1 MVENRFLRVF
11 YTKNDSSQLTLA
23 RSRGLVPVYP
33 FTSFTDDSTNASGSS
48 TPQTRYATVSLRACI
63 DTLSAS
69 SPDLI
74 HDHHRDYSVYHLDP
88 LESDPDDVSTQ
99 NLAKNGVSVG
109 LGLISELRKEEQN
122 IAVSGRVIRL
132 KTGLDAMEVVFQLRE
147 VPKQG
152 SSTTGVDYSD
162 PNIAAA
168 LERVR
173 TEAEAK
179 LHSRKRKPKNPQAS
193 ISKRLHPITARCEA
207 EKLMAGGNF
216 YGRGTKS
223 EAPTSNAPSPES
235 YPTPVTSV
243 ASTPCS
249 SQTSPLPQ
257 SSQTSASS
265 PATSFA
271 PPSDPPNSDGAT
283 ILAVLSLIDSSPDA
297 VSKVEGNPTLQSAL
311 RNLLQ
316 QYWNNSTSSSQ
327 PSAPADQSQ
336 DDEVVILDKENVNPS
351 DFRRRA
357 ELEAMKLAEMSH
369 NPSAGPGVNVTCN
382 GSQGLGL
389 GGRSNTMSSDASK
402 ACSLEEQLSSRDRS
416 SSGSSR
422 KGKEKAHPSTSKDS
436 SRTYRLPIY
445 TISNS
450 STEPWSS
457 PPRPRRSD
465 FDENAAA
472 GSSRAAPIVI
482 PDSPLAPI
490 VPASSP
496 IRGKKQ
502 PLRKRYV
509 VPEWARTTTATKP
522 RFSEQALKTME
533 EAERQREEDRKVKRA
548 KWTSRSKSTSA
559 LTSATSSATA
569 ESKNLVGGSSE
580 RPQTPPPRSA
590 GVNGPLASQPTFSLP
605 VCAAASS
612 PLAFLVPKTPPRK
625 RPRSPSQ
632 SPLARGGMSLFTP
645 KTPKA
650 NRDEKYLGSP
660 LFSPSPIRPRKSTG
674 TSLQT
679 PKPRGDNED
688 DAISGETAAN
698 DNDVDI
704 GSASDTEE
712 YPRKQIWPG
721 LPPSSPPPPS
731 SPMQSDDPLP
741 PADTPYDE
749 GSPQLPMAT
758 SDTEEDDF
766 LSPREQV
773 DDDQTSSNSD
783 AMDDMD
789 SNTPM
794 NSDAG
799 ECHVEHSDQQTAED
813 IATFLAQYTNLSSDT
828 PVLDE
833 ANLDWNQ
840 LFQDQSQTSTNKI
853 LDGEDANMFWN
864 EQLKY
869 LIAGS
874 GASSEAGEVAD
885 AADVNNWLTSSVVP
899 SCNLSKCSSNNPCA
913 CPYVL

>member
-502 PLRKRYV
+502 P
-509 VPEWARTTTATKP
+509 
-522 RFSEQALKTME
+522 
-533 EAERQREEDRKVKRA
+533 
-548 KWTSRSKSTSA
+548 
-559 LTSATSSATA
+559 
-569 ESKNLVGGSSE
+569 E

-885 AADVNNWLTSSVVP
+885 AADVNNWLTSSG
-899 SCNLSKCSSNNPCA
+899 SSGVDMGKFMA
-913 CPYVL
+913 DMKGLYSGTLM